1 MIDQVR
7 ALLQRYQIAPSKGL
21 GQNLLVN
28 EDIYRR
34 IVEAAALTRDDMV
47 LEIGPGLGM
56 LTRRLAERAGRVAAI
71 ELDRKMVALLMV
83 ELSDL
88 PNVAIIA
95 GDALE
100 LDPVDVLR
108 AVGADPARAAPGV
121 GYKVVAN
128 LPYYITSRA
137 LRHLLA
143 DSVRPS
149 LLVLMVQ
156 KEVADRLRAK
166 PGQHSLLSL
175 SVQVF
180 GQVEQVCRV
189 PASAFYPQPKVSS
202 AVVRITTYDA
212 PLVPEHLLA
221 AFFQLLRAGF
231 AQKRKQLHNS
241 LAANLALSADRVAA
255 LLAAADIPPTAR
267 PQALTM
273 AQWCALA
280 EAFAHRSA

>member
-28 EDIYRR
+28 EEIYRR
-34 IVEAAALTRDDMV
+34 IVEAAVLTPDDTV

-71 ELDRKMVALLMV
+71 ELDRKMVALLRV

-88 PNVAIIA
+88 PNVAIIT

-100 LDPVDVLR
+100 LNPIDVLR
-108 AVGADPARAAPGV
+108 ASGADPEK

-143 DSVRPS
+143 DTVRPS

-156 KEVADRLRAK
+156 KEVADRLRTR

-241 LAANLALSADRVAA
+241 LTASLALPADSVAA
-255 LLAAADIPPTAR
+255 LLAAADIPPMAR
-267 PQALTM
+267 PQALTI
-273 AQWCALA
+273 AQWGALA
-280 EAFAHRSA
+280 EAFAHGSA

>member
-34 IVEAAALTRDDMV
+34 LVEAAALTPDDTV

-71 ELDRKMVALLMV
+71 ELDRKMVALLQV
-83 ELSDL
+83 ELGDL
-88 PNVAIIA
+88 SNVTIIA

-100 LDPVDVLR
+100 LDPVEVLQ
-108 AVGADPARAAPGV
+108 AAGAAPAGA

-137 LRHLLA
+137 LRHLLSG
-143 DSVRPS
+143 SVRPS

-156 KEVADRLRAK
+156 KEVADRLRSQ

-180 GQVEQVCRV
+180 GQVELICRV
-189 PASAFYPQPKVSS
+189 PASAFYPPPKVSS
-202 AVVRITTYDA
+202 AVVRITSYDE
-212 PLVPEHLLA
+212 PLVPEPLLP
-221 AFFQLLRAGF
+221 AFFQLLHAAF
-231 AQKRKQLHNS
+231 AQKRKQLHNT
-241 LAANLALSADRVAA
+241 LMANLALNADEVSA
-255 LLAAADIPPTAR
+255 LLASASISPAAR
-267 PQALTM
+267 PQALTL
-273 AQWCALA
+273 AQWRALA
-280 EAFAHRSA
+280 EAFAQRSA

>member
-1 MIDQVR
+1 MIDQVK

-28 EDIYRR
+28 EAVYQR
-34 IVEAAALTRDDMV
+34 IVEAAALTSEDVV

-71 ELDRKMVALLMV
+71 ELDRKMVALLQA

-88 PNVAIIA
+88 SNVTIIA
-95 GDALE
+95 GDVLE
-100 LDPVDVLR
+100 LDPADALR
-108 AVGADPARAAPGV
+108 LAGAPSGV

-143 DSVRPS
+143 GSTRPNS
-149 LLVLMVQ
+149 LVLMVQ
-156 KEVADRLRAK
+156 REVADRLRTK

-180 GQVEQVCRV
+180 GAVEQVCRV

-202 AVVRITTYDA
+202 AVVRISTYEA
-212 PLVPEHLLA
+212 PLVPEQLLA
-221 AFFQLLRAGF
+221 PFFRLLRAGF

-241 LAANLALSADRVAA
+241 LAANLALSADEVAA
-255 LLAAADIPPTAR
+255 LLAAAGIAPTMR
-267 PQALTM
+267 PQALSL
-273 AQWCALA
+273 AQWRSLT
-280 EAFAHRSA
+280 EAFVRRPA